1 MLIGLK
7 LDRLL
12 IILRSTV
19 IKMAERTVILSSND
33 KFFALTFHHYG
44 LDTVSAGSFTATI
57 QVDGLSI
64 FDIKE
69 KLADGA
75 F

>member
-1 MLIGLK
+1 MLIRLK

-12 IILRSTV
+12 IILRSAV
-19 IKMAERTVILSSND
+19 IKMTERAVILSSD
-33 KFFALTFHHYG
+33 YKFFALTFHHNG

-57 QVDGLSI
+57 QDDGLSI
-64 FDIKE
+64 LEIKE
-69 KLADGA
+69 MLADGA

>member
-1 MLIGLK
+1 MLIRLK

-19 IKMAERTVILSSND
+19 IKMAERAVILSSDD
-33 KFFALTFHHYG
+33 KFFALTFHHNG
-44 LDTVSAGSFTATI
+44 LDTVPAGNFTAAI
-57 QVDGLSI
+57 QVYGLS
-64 FDIKE
+64 FLEIKE
-69 KLADGA
+69 MLADGA

>member
-12 IILRSTV
+12 IILRSAV
-19 IKMAERTVILSSND
+19 IKMAERAVILSSDD

-57 QVDGLSI
+57 QVDGLS
-64 FDIKE
+64 FLEIKE
-69 KLADGA
+69 MLADCA